1 MVIIVVVLMV
11 MVTSFQVGDG
21 VKSRLC
27 DSCDLA
33 VRGDNNSGSGESEE
47 ECGIKCG
54 VHVGGIDVGIHLPT
68 VFIYS

>member
-1 MVIIVVVLMV
+1 MIVVVVVLMV
-11 MVTSFQVGDG
+11 VVTSLKVVDS
-21 VKSRLC
+21 VKARLC

-33 VRGDNNSGSGESEE
+33 VGGDNNSGSGESEE

-54 VHVGGIDVGIHLPT
+54 VHIWGIDVEIHLPT